1 MNNLLC
7 INAGGLGDLHG
18 LRLRR
23 LTDRMEANI
32 SVFDVDKSESRWA
45 NSRAIWNRLQER
57 DWDLVY
63 LESTGIAAGIPLIL
77 ARHLWGQRFVVSSGD
92 PVSGYVHTVHGR
104 VAGAAAGAYERL
116 LYRASAGFIG
126 WTPYLTGRALQLGA
140 PRGVTVEGAVDLN
153 LFRPFESAER
163 AAARADFGLPA
174 DHLVCGVVGSLQ
186 WTPRQQYCYGLELVE
201 MMKYLKRPDVSVLI
215 VGDGTGRAR
224 LESRVPAS
232 LRDRVVFT
240 GRVPEE
246 DVIRALNAMDVGFI
260 TQTLDGLGSYR
271 LTTKLPEYLATGLP
285 VAMSPIPGLYDYALD
300 CGWALPPLHPAT
312 DAFHQGCAALIDRLT
327 PDAIAR
333 RASAARSVAETHF
346 DYELL
351 KPRFQAFL
359 DDLLHQPS
367 SSAFHPRPSRR
378 NAVVPH

>member
-1 MNNLLC
+1 MNELLC

-32 SVFDVDKSESRWA
+32 SVFDVDKRKSRWT
-45 NSRAIWNRLQER
+45 NSRAIWRRLQER

-63 LESTGIAAGIPLIL
+63 LESTGIAAGVPLIL

-104 VAGAAAGAYERL
+104 VPGAAAGVYERL

-140 PRGVTVEGAVDLN
+140 PRGVTVEGAVDLD
-153 LFRPFESAER
+153 LFRPFGAAER

-186 WTPRQQYCYGLELVE
+186 WTPRQRYCYGLELVE
-201 MMKYLKRPDVSVLI
+201 MMKYLERTDVSVLI

-224 LESRVPAS
+224 LESRVPPS
-232 LRDRVVFT
+232 LRDRVVCT
-240 GRVPEE
+240 GRVPER
-246 DVIRALNAMDVGFI
+246 DVVRALNAMDVGFI

-285 VAMSPIPGLYDYALD
+285 VAMSPIPGLYDYAAD
-300 CGWALPPLHPAT
+300 CGWALPPLHPTT
-312 DAFHQGCAALIDRLT
+312 DAFHRGCAALVDGLT
-327 PDAIAR
+327 PDAVSKA
-333 RASAARSVAETHF
+333 AAAARSVAEERF
-346 DYELL
+346 DYEVL

-359 DDLLHQPS
+359 SDLLHESPS
-367 SSAFHPRPSRR
+367 SASLSRTPSRS
-378 NAVVPH
+378 AVVSH

>member
-1 MNNLLC
+1 MNELLC

-32 SVFDVDKSESRWA
+32 SVFDVDKRKSRWT
-45 NSRAIWNRLQER
+45 NSRAIWRRLQER

-63 LESTGIAAGIPLIL
+63 LESTGIAAGVPLIL

-104 VAGAAAGAYERL
+104 VPGAAAGVYERL

-140 PRGVTVEGAVDLN
+140 PRGVTVEGAVDLD
-153 LFRPFESAER
+153 LFRPFGAAER

-186 WTPRQQYCYGLELVE
+186 WTPRQRYCYGLELVE
-201 MMKYLKRPDVSVLI
+201 MMKYLERTDVSVLI

-224 LESRVPAS
+224 LESRVPPS
-232 LRDRVVFT
+232 LRDRVVCT
-240 GRVPEE
+240 GRVPEG
-246 DVIRALNAMDVGFI
+246 DVVRALNAMDVGFI

-285 VAMSPIPGLYDYALD
+285 VAMSPIPGLYDYAAD
-300 CGWALPPLHPAT
+300 CGWALPPLHPTT
-312 DAFHQGCAALIDRLT
+312 DAFHRGCAALVDGLT
-327 PDAIAR
+327 PDAVSKA
-333 RASAARSVAETHF
+333 AAAARSVAEERF
-346 DYELL
+346 DYEVL

-359 DDLLHQPS
+359 SDLLHESPS
-367 SSAFHPRPSRR
+367 SASLSRTPSRS
-378 NAVVPH
+378 AVVSH

>member
-1 MNNLLC
+1 MNELLC

-32 SVFDVDKSESRWA
+32 SVFDVDKSESRLV
-45 NSRAIWNRLQER
+45 NSRAIWRRLQEH

-63 LESTGIAAGIPLIL
+63 LESTGIAAGVPLIM

-92 PVSGYVHTVHGR
+92 PVSGYVSTVHGR
-104 VAGAAAGAYERL
+104 VAGAAAGVYERL
-116 LYRASAGFIG
+116 LYRACAGFVG

-153 LFRPFESAER
+153 QFCPSEPSER
-163 AAARADFGLPA
+163 AAARAEFGLSP

-201 MMKYLKRPDVSVLI
+201 MLKYLTRTDVSVLI

-224 LESRVPAS
+224 LEARVPAS

-240 GRVPEE
+240 GRVPEAE
-246 DVIRALNAMDVGFI
+246 VVRALSAMDVGFI

-285 VAMSPIPGLYDYALD
+285 VAMSPIPGLYDYAAD

-312 DAFHQGCAALIDRLT
+312 DAFHRGCAALIERLT
-327 PDAIAR
+327 PDAVAQT
-333 RASAARSVAETHF
+333 AMNARSVAEERF
-346 DYELL
+346 DYEML
-351 KPRFQAFL
+351 KERFQSFL
-359 DDLLHQPS
+359 GDLLHDPS
-367 SSAFHPRPSRR
+367 SPTPSPHPPSWTASLPR
-378 NAVVPH
+378 